1 LPRYDFKC
9 NTCTIEDRR
18 QKALIPLCIKQR
30 PVTIV
35 TFEHPYQIA
44 LRSLHIVGT
53 RTISVFVWGGRRI
66 RTHGLRE
73 QITEPGILI
82 FQSGGPTTVLNASL
96 VGAVRAARGS
106 SGFRRVLGARCGV
119 EGILNRSFIDLTDMP
134 DDRLDRLTRT
144 PSAALGTTRLRPDD
158 GQIEKV
164 LEILLKLGIVAV
176 VGIGGNDTADTS
188 HRLSRMATDRGVDL
202 RVINV
207 PKTIDNDL
215 YGTDHALGYGSAA
228 RFIALAVRDAAFDTR
243 AMAAIYPVKIVEV
256 MGRNA
261 GWLAAAGTLAFQGNL
276 TPPLVCLPE
285 CPLESLEDLAG
296 RVNAR
301 IQEHGFAVLVVP
313 ETMRWANGE
322 HVAGGQPQWVD
333 TFGHP
338 YYGGA
343 GSMLAHALS
352 TALNVRARYDKP
364 GTIARMAMNAVSE
377 VDLDEALQA
386 GCEAVRRLEAGETG
400 VMISLERH
408 ADDPYAVGFDVVSLD
423 VVANKERRMPESM
436 IDASGTGVTR
446 EFRLHALPLLGAP
459 VDEYEVLY

>member
-1 LPRYDFKC
+1 M
-9 NTCTIEDRR
+9 
-18 QKALIPLCIKQR
+18 
-30 PVTIV
+30 
-35 TFEHPYQIA
+35 
-44 LRSLHIVGT
+44 
-53 RTISVFVWGGRRI
+53 FVWGGRLI
-66 RTHGLRE
+66 WTHGLRE
-73 QITEPGILI
+73 HITEPGILI

-96 VGAVRAARGS
+96 VGAVRAARGGS
-106 SGFRRVLGARCGV
+106 SFRRVLGARCGV
-119 EGILNRSFIDLTDMP
+119 EGILNGSFIDLTELP
-134 DDRLDRLTRT
+134 DRRLDRLLRT

-158 GQIEKV
+158 AQIEQV
-164 LEILLKLGIVAV
+164 LEILLKQGIEAV

-188 HRLSRMATDRGVDL
+188 HRLSRMAAQRGADL
-202 RVINV
+202 RVVNV

-276 TPPLVCLPE
+276 IPPLVCMPE
-285 CPLESLEDLAG
+285 RPLESLEDLSA

-301 IQEHGFAVLVVP
+301 IQEDGSAVLVVP
-313 ETMRWANGE
+313 ETMRWSNGE

-352 TALNVRARYDKP
+352 VTLHVRARYDKP

-377 VDLDEALQA
+377 VDLDEALQS
-386 GCEAVRRLEAGETG
+386 GREAVRRLDAGVTG

-408 ADDPYAVGFDVVSLD
+408 ADDPYAIRFGAVDLD
-423 VVANKERRMPESM
+423 VVANRERRMPESM
-436 IDASGTGVTR
+436 IDASGTGVTG
-446 EFRLHALPLLGAP
+446 EFRDHALPLLGAP
-459 VDEYEVLY
+459 IDEYEVLY

>member
-1 LPRYDFKC
+1 
-9 NTCTIEDRR
+9 
-18 QKALIPLCIKQR
+18 
-30 PVTIV
+30 
-35 TFEHPYQIA
+35 
-44 LRSLHIVGT
+44 
-53 RTISVFVWGGRRI
+53 VWGGHRI

-96 VGAVRAARGS
+96 VGAIQAARDCTD
-106 SGFRRVLGARCGV
+106 FRRVLGARCGV
-119 EGILNRSFIDLTDMP
+119 EGILNESFIDLTNLP
-134 DDRLDRLTRT
+134 DDRMGRLART

-158 GQIEKV
+158 AQIEQV
-164 LEILLKLGIVAV
+164 LEILLANGVEAV

-188 HRLSRMATDRGVDL
+188 HRLCKLAEQRNANL
-202 RVINV
+202 RIVNV

-243 AMAAIYPVKIVEV
+243 AMADIYPVKIVEV

-261 GWLAAAGTLAFQGNL
+261 GWLAAAGTLAFHGDL
-276 TPPLVCLPE
+276 TPPLVCMPE
-285 CPLESLEDLAG
+285 RPLESLEDLTG
-296 RVNAR
+296 RVDAR
-301 IQEHGFAVLVVP
+301 IKEDGYAVLVVP
-313 ETMRWANGE
+313 ETMRWSNGE
-322 HVAGGQPQWVD
+322 HIAGGQPQWVD

-377 VDLDEALQA
+377 VDLKEALQA
-386 GCEAVRRLEAGETG
+386 GREAVRRLEAGETG

-408 ADDPYAVGFDVVSLD
+408 ADDPYAIGFGVFDLD
-423 VVANKERRMPESM
+423 KVANKERRMPESM
-436 IDASGTGVTR
+436 IDTTGTGVTG
-446 EFRLHALPLLGAP
+446 EFRRHALPLLGAP